1 MLGCVPSSMNNLQPR
16 LSSRLDNMLRI
27 LTWAQAIFGCIL
39 TVVNMIGGLVMV
51 MCCMIL
57 YSIRFYGNICSCI
70 CYMII
75 AGLEALTSAVLIVAV
90 ISHSAEAQP
99 MSGLMLW
106 LNMFKLPFYLV
117 TGYYVYLSYK
127 ELNSNLISY
136 SDAFSYRSLNSQP
149 NAPGQRTDSSSN
161 FRAFSGEGYRIG

>member
-1 MLGCVPSSMNNLQPR
+1 MLGCVPSSMNNAQPC

-39 TVVNMIGGLVMV
+39 TLVNLIGGLVMV

-75 AGLEALTSAVLIVAV
+75 AGLEALTSAVLIGAV
-90 ISHSAEAQP
+90 ISNSAEAQGL
-99 MSGLMLW
+99 SGLMLM
-106 LNMFKLPFYLV
+106 LNMLKLPFYLV
-117 TGYYVYLSYK
+117 TGYYVYLAYK
-127 ELNSNLISY
+127 ELQTNSISY
-136 SDAFSYRSLNSQP
+136 QDAFSYRSLNYQP
-149 NAPGQRTDSSSN
+149 NASGQRNESSSS